1 MQRLFAIQVHPVERG
16 LLRHQNQ
23 LLDAACHKFSRACHQ
38 ILHRHTPIASPHRR
52 NHAIGTVFVA
62 ALRNLQIGKMPAR
75 GDCALRLKFRKPC
88 KCIEIGIKFVFKG
101 RADRFPY
108 GIVRI
113 CSENGIHLR
122 NLFLHFILI
131 ALRQTACNDQ

>member
-1 MQRLFAIQVHPVERG
+1 MKEFAFKINGAEYKCAVEEIEAG
-16 LLRHQNQ
+16 KTKVTVNGKVYEVETE
-23 LLDAACHKFSRACHQ
+23 A
-38 ILHRHTPIASPHRR
+38 PIASPHRR

-88 KCIEIGIKFVFKG
+88 KCIEIRIKFVFKG
-101 RADRFPY
+101 RTDCFPY

-131 ALRQTACNDQ
+131 ALRQTSCNNQ